1 MKYLGRI
8 KMKRPLMV
16 LMVVVTVCLT
26 AVGGIYAWS
35 KLSASVTNNIKTPT
49 VDTEVVEKFD
59 KDSTV
64 DWFDQVEKEVQFKNT
79 GTAPVFLRVSY
90 AELWK
95 DADGKV
101 ISGLVD
107 GNEVVNKNWTEAWQ
121 NDWFDGGDGWYYY
134 KKVLPANEMTA
145 KVLTSL
151 KFDSNYAEIYQ
162 TADYTL
168 KFVSEAVQYSDDDS
182 VNHRAVQANFG
193 RDFKVISNNVITW
206 N

>member
-90 AELWK
+90 AEFWK

-134 KKVLPANEMTA
+134 KKVLPM
-145 KVLTSL
+145 K
-151 KFDSNYAEIYQ
+151 
-162 TADYTL
+162 
-168 KFVSEAVQYSDDDS
+168 
-182 VNHRAVQANFG
+182 
-193 RDFKVISNNVITW
+193 
-206 N
+206 

>member
-90 AELWK
+90 AEFWK
-95 DADGKV
+95 MLMARYF
-101 ISGLVD
+101 
-107 GNEVVNKNWTEAWQ
+107 W
-121 NDWFDGGDGWYYY
+121 
-134 KKVLPANEMTA
+134 
-145 KVLTSL
+145 
-151 KFDSNYAEIYQ
+151 
-162 TADYTL
+162 
-168 KFVSEAVQYSDDDS
+168 VS
-182 VNHRAVQANFG
+182 
-193 RDFKVISNNVITW
+193 
-206 N
+206 

>member
-1 MKYLGRI
+1 MYGEKRAKQIEYKARKQRESLAGVSNTAPLNVQVRLRAYCMIWELKQKYYKADTPLPYVSKASHKADEERI
-8 KMKRPLMV
+8 KSLEAKILK
-16 LMVVVTVCLT
+16 
-26 AVGGIYAWS
+26 GGS
-35 KLSASVTNNIKTPT
+35 
-49 VDTEVVEKFD
+49 D
-59 KDSTV
+59 
-64 DWFDQVEKEVQFKNT
+64 
-79 GTAPVFLRVSY
+79 
-90 AELWK
+90 
-95 DADGKV
+95 
-101 ISGLVD
+101 GLVD